1 MRFELDLTIVL
12 SVAAVA
18 AGLVLIV
25 HGCTN
30 MQNHAATE
38 ERLKQ
43 QQLINSGYVQE
54 SQPTG
59 SVTVWVKK

>member
-1 MRFELDLTIVL
+1 MRFELDLTVVL

-18 AGLVLIV
+18 AGFVLIV
-25 HGCTN
+25 HGCVN
-30 MQNHAATE
+30 MQNHSATE

-43 QQLINSGYVQE
+43 ENLINSGYVQE

>member
-1 MRFELDLTIVL
+1 MRFELDLTVVL
-12 SVAAVA
+12 SVAAIA
-18 AGLVLIV
+18 AGIVFIV
-25 HGCTN
+25 HGCVG

-43 QQLINSGYVQE
+43 EQLINSGYVQE
-54 SQPTG
+54 VQPTG